1 MPDAGCRAAVDS
13 RGRQQTRMVH
23 CVHCR
28 ALQHVQALQRS
39 TALQDLHSC
48 KSAHGR
54 STASL
59 CTSCS
64 AHHPSGPT
72 NEGHARRGE
81 ALSTPMLAPRH
92 LDPSWIAAFTSGDEA
107 AKQLMM
113 SRLTTDWL
121 HGYPPGVDHC
131 SAIVELCQ
139 LAHES
144 AARRQ
149 LIESCATDALVAAL
163 AAPTQ
168 SASAAAATSRFLD
181 AYPPSAGLLTDA
193 LNTALATCSRS
204 TALLDGLDRLS
215 ILSAPSRMH
224 VFPVVLEDRITS
236 LFNGAAGFEEVT
248 LGFADIGRLR
258 AMLEVS
264 PYKAVVDAAFA
275 A

>member
-1 MPDAGCRAAVDS
+1 MRGAELQWTQEDDS
-13 RGRQQTRMVH
+13 RRAWSTACTVELYSM
-23 CVHCR
+23 CR
-28 ALQHVQALQRS
+28 LYSALQLYRIYTLVSLHTAGLQ
-39 TALQDLHSC
+39 H
-48 KSAHGR
+48 H
-54 STASL
+54 
-59 CTSCS
+59 S